1 MAFRYNNLNGLKDMT
16 QYFTQ
21 IIMIPVLD
29 FWNHL
34 GELRKKNMSSA
45 GRYHVLHIT
54 FPLDCLTESSCPQTN
69 PRVLSFKVQSH

>member
-34 GELRKKNMSSA
+34 GELRKRTCHLLGDTMFCI
-45 GRYHVLHIT
+45 L
-54 FPLDCLTESSCPQTN
+54 
-69 PRVLSFKVQSH
+69 LSL